1 VLAVGLAV
9 VAYRSLSHGH
19 TPPPAAATHHRTGPQ
34 TSTAVGVLK
43 PDSAQ
48 AFEDNPADANLAIA
62 NNPATAWQTYQYIGS
77 PYFGRL
83 QQGSGL
89 IIDMGSPVRLSSLQ
103 VTFESTPGA
112 DVQIKIG
119 NPSDPSPPQ
128 NDPAVAQSIANSM
141 TTVAQQ
147 SDVSGTVTFPVS
159 SKATGQY
166 ILIWF
171 TKLAPMAGHPGK
183 FQGDISDVVVKGS
196 G

>member
-1 VLAVGLAV
+1 
-9 VAYRSLSHGH
+9 
-19 TPPPAAATHHRTGPQ
+19 
-34 TSTAVGVLK
+34 VLK
-43 PDSAQ
+43 PVSAQ

-62 NNPATAWQTYQYIGS
+62 DNPAAAWQTYQYIGS

-89 IIDMGSPVRLSSLQ
+89 ILDMGRPVRLSSVQ

-119 NPSDPSPPQ
+119 NPSNPAPPQ
-128 NDPAVAQSIANSM
+128 NEPAVAESIANSM
-141 TTVAQQ
+141 TTVAQR

-171 TKLAPMAGHPGK
+171 TKLAPMASHPGK

-196 G
+196 S